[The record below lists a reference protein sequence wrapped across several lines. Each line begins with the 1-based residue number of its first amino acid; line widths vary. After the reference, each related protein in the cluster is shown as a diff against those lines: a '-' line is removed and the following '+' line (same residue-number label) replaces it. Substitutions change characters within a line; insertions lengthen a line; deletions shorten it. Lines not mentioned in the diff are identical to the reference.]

1 MLIRKLKKSE
11 YKEYISLIEE
21 FRSIGLCI
29 NKEKFEEVYDNIFK
43 NSIIY
48 VMIVSDKII
57 GSATLIIE
65 QKFIHKLAKYGH
77 IEDVIIA
84 DEYRRKGYGTLLIN
98 HIVNICKSEEFYKIT
113 LTCKK
118 ELIPFYEKNNF
129 EVYQIHM
136 SQLL

>member
-77 IEDVIIA
+77 IEDVIIS
-84 DEYRRKGYGTLLIN
+84 DEYRRKGYGTIMIN

>member
-1 MLIRKLKKSE
+1 MIIRKLEKNDF
-11 YKEYISLIEE
+11 KEYILLINQ
-21 FRSIGLCI
+21 FRPIGLDI
-29 NKEKFEEVYDNIFK
+29 SKKKFEEVYDNIFK

-57 GSATLIIE
+57 GSAKLIIE

-77 IEDVIIA
+77 IENVIVA
-84 DEYRRKGYGTLLIN
+84 DEYRRKGYGTIIIN
-98 HIVNICKSEEFYKIT
+98 HIVNICKSEKFYKIT

-118 ELIPFYEKNNF
+118 ELISFYEKNNF

>member
-84 DEYRRKGYGTLLIN
+84 DEYRRKGYGTIIIN

>member
-1 MLIRKLKKSE
+1 MIIRVLEKNDF
-11 YKEYISLIEE
+11 KEYISLINQ
-21 FRSIGLCI
+21 FRSIGLDI
-29 NKEKFEEVYDNIFK
+29 SKDTFEEIYDNIFK

-48 VMIVSDKII
+48 VISINDIII

-65 QKFIHKLAKYGH
+65 QKFIHQLSKYGH

-84 DEYRRKGYGTLLIN
+84 EKYRKNGYGTIIIN
-98 HIVNICKSEEFYKIT
+98 HIVNICKSEKFYKIT
-113 LTCKK
+113 LTCNK
-118 ELIPFYEKNNF
+118 ELIPFYKKNNF